1 MSSAQRKKDIL
12 EKVDSKKGYS
22 VFKIKPSEITQKD
35 INYMVNVINKRLYN
49 IEKKGYTES
58 SREYRIIEE
67 YATAGSP
74 FYNVDLKK
82 GTIRVKTSLKSFKG
96 REKEKFINT
105 LRNIMLAKTSTV
117 AGTKESL
124 KGAYNT
130 FIKKYGF
137 DKKVLTREK
146 YGAIWQLYKDKIRA
160 DKKDKFGSD
169 KVISMI
175 EYGSFAE
182 LTPDEMENALDYMAN
197 YEYDLDAYEEWLNL
211 HQQSN

>member
-12 EKVDSKKGYS
+12 EKVESKAGS
-22 VFKIKPSEITQKD
+22 VFKVKPSEITQKD

-49 IEKKGYTES
+49 LEKKGFTES
-58 SREYRIIEE
+58 SREYRTIEE

-82 GTIRVKTSLKSFKG
+82 GTIRVKSSLKSFKG
-96 REKEKFINT
+96 RDKEKFINT

-117 AGTKESL
+117 AGTKKTQKASYE
-124 KGAYNT
+124 T
-130 FIKKYGF
+130 FIKKYNF
-137 DKKVLTREK
+137 DKSSLTEK
-146 YGAIWQLYKDKIRA
+146 KYKDIWNIYKDKISQ

-197 YEYDLDAYEEWLNL
+197 YEYDLDAYEDWLNQ